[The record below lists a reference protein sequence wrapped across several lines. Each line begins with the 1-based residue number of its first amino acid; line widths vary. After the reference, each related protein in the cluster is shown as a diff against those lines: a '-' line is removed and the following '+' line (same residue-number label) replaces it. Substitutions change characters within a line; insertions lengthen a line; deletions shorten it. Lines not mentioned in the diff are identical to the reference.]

1 MKLQIIRYDFAL
13 MLALTAMA
21 AGPLGCSTIQN
32 VSPKAVNRQLSAKVQ
47 RVLKRDPVYKFAGI
61 TAAAS
66 NGTVQLSGF
75 TSSEKEKRR
84 AHELAKQVDG
94 VNEVINK
101 IIVQ

>member
-1 MKLQIIRYDFAL
+1 MRLLIVRYGCVL
-13 MLALTAMA
+13 MLVLGMIGG
-21 AGPLGCSTIQN
+21 GPLGCSTIQN
-32 VSPKAVNRQLSAKVQ
+32 VSPKAADRQLSSKVQ
-47 RVLKRDPVYKFAGI
+47 RVLKRDPVYKFARI

-75 TSSEKEKRR
+75 TSSEKEKQR
-84 AHELAKQVDG
+84 AQELAKQVDG